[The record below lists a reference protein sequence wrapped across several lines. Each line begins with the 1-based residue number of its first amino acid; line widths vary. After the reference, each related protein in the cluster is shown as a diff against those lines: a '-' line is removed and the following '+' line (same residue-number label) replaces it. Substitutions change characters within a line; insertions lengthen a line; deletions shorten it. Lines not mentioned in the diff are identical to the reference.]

1 MQKITSVSLGVALCF
16 VLACGGS
23 NTSSGGTGS
32 GTGAGGVAGSYEFVA
47 TSNQTL
53 GSTTLI
59 EANLAANGS
68 NSSASGA
75 SQVQTATYINGVW
88 YVNGA
93 CPSSSEGQ
101 NSVTGSMSGSS
112 ITLTF
117 NEGGNVFTGQGT
129 VTGTTVTGTYS
140 GSNAN
145 CSDSGNFTGTLV
157 PNLSGTFAG
166 TLFFSYG
173 ADDVAA
179 TLTEGNG
186 NALTFQTALSGADN
200 GNFTFSGTA
209 VANVMFVSGS
219 VGGNSFSL
227 FGYFDKTG
235 AYTGVPNSI
244 AVFDYQTLDYLGLLE
259 NQGSRKNLRKETGR
273 PDSHFIL

>member
-23 NTSSGGTGS
+23 NSSGSSGSGTGS
-32 GTGAGGVAGSYEFVA
+32 GGIAGSYEFVA

-59 EANLAANGS
+59 EANLTANGS

-75 SQVQTATYINGVW
+75 NQVQTATYLNDVW

-101 NSVTGSMSGSS
+101 NSVSGLMSGNS

-145 CSDSGNFTGTLV
+145 CSDAGSFTGTLV
-157 PNLSGTFAG
+157 PSLSGTLSG

-173 ADDVAA
+173 LDNVTA
-179 TLTEGNG
+179 TLTEGSG
-186 NALTFQTALSGADN
+186 NALTFQTTLSGADN

-259 NQGSRKNLRKETGR
+259 NQVGRKNLGNDMGR
-273 PDSHFIL
+273 PDSALLR